1 MGIVGL
7 YRGIEGHPILRSAR
21 FGVDVGILVGTEFGR
36 RTMEQKAE
44 YGIARA
50 EGPPASELFEYTI
63 NPINIGVRVI

>member
-7 YRGIEGHPILRSAR
+7 YRGIEGHPTLRAAR
-21 FGVDVGILVGTEFGR
+21 LGVDVGILVGTEFGR

-44 YGIARA
+44 YGFARA
-50 EGPPASELFEYTI
+50 EGPPAPELFEYTI